1 MIPGT
6 SPPAVPRLL
15 CWQRI
20 VNMDDH
26 VWPLVSKAFLSL
38 VGQNSFW
45 VNTEIPGA
53 ISLSVCL
60 NLLLMSLKAKKEHI
74 SLSSEWKLQ

>member
-1 MIPGT
+1 MALKFDVSYVRPPSGAGMIPGT

-53 ISLSVCL
+53 ISLLC
-60 NLLLMSLKAKKEHI
+60 A
-74 SLSSEWKLQ
+74 